1 MPDLAT
7 YEDVAAVVRTQYDL
21 LLASTQTAPHFA
33 GVDLDH
39 HLPRVFTFW
48 AFTLGLGDA
57 SYRGSV
63 FEPHA
68 RLKLAEAD
76 YVVWQGALKTALEQ
90 NGFSGPVCDSMIAK
104 ARMMEFIFKSK
115 MPLAGENTAAAD

>member
-1 MPDLAT
+1 MRDLTT

-21 LLASTQTAPHFA
+21 LLASPQTAPHFA
-33 GVDLDH
+33 GVDLEH
-39 HLPRVFTFW
+39 HLPRVYTFW

-76 YVVWQGALKTALEQ
+76 YVVWQNALKTALEK
-90 NGFSGPVCDSMIAK
+90 NGFSGPACDSMIAK

-115 MPLAGENTAAAD
+115 MPPAGESTAAAN

>member
-7 YEDVAAVVRTQYDL
+7 YEDVAVVVRTQYDL
-21 LLASTQTAPHFA
+21 LLASPQTAPHFS
-33 GVDLDH
+33 GVDLEH
-39 HLPRVFTFW
+39 HLPRVYTFW

-76 YVVWQGALKTALEQ
+76 YTVWQAALKTALEQ
-90 NGFSGPVCDSMIAK
+90 NGFSGPVLDSMIAK

-115 MPLAGENTAAAD
+115 LPTSGEPAEV

>member
-1 MPDLAT
+1 MRDLTT

-21 LLASTQTAPHFA
+21 LLASPQTAPHFA
-33 GVDLDH
+33 GVDLEH
-39 HLPRVFTFW
+39 HLPRVYTFW

-76 YVVWQGALKTALEQ
+76 YVVWQNALKTALEK
-90 NGFSGPVCDSMIAK
+90 NGFSGPVCDSMVAK

-115 MPLAGENTAAAD
+115 MPPAGRSTAAAN

>member
-1 MPDLAT
+1 VPDLAT

-21 LLASTQTAPHFA
+21 LLASPQTAPHFS
-33 GVDLDH
+33 GVDLEH
-39 HLPRVFTFW
+39 HLPRVYTFW

-68 RLKLAEAD
+68 RLKLAEED
-76 YVVWQGALKTALEQ
+76 YTVWQAALKTALEQ
-90 NGFSGPVCDSMIAK
+90 NGFSGPVCGSMIAK

-115 MPLAGENTAAAD
+115 LPTTDEPTEV

>member
-1 MPDLAT
+1 VPDLAT

-33 GVDLDH
+33 GVDLEH
-39 HLPRVFTFW
+39 HLPRVYTFW

-68 RLKLAEAD
+68 RLKLAEED
-76 YVVWQGALKTALEQ
+76 YTVWQAALKTALEQ
-90 NGFSGPVCDSMIAK
+90 NGFSGPVCGSMIAK

-115 MPLAGENTAAAD
+115 LPTTGEPTEV

>member
-7 YEDVAAVVRTQYDL
+7 YEDVAVVVRTQYDL
-21 LLASTQTAPHFA
+21 LLASPQTAPHFS
-33 GVDLDH
+33 GVDLEH
-39 HLPRVFTFW
+39 HLPRVYTFW

-76 YVVWQGALKTALEQ
+76 YTVWQNALKTALEQ
-90 NGFSGPVCDSMIAK
+90 NGFSGSVCGSMIAK

-115 MPLAGENTAAAD
+115 LPTTGEPTEV

>member
-7 YEDVAAVVRTQYDL
+7 YEDVAVVVRTQYDL
-21 LLASTQTAPHFA
+21 LLASSQTAPHFS
-33 GVDLDH
+33 GVDLEH
-39 HLPRVFTFW
+39 HLPRVYTFW

-76 YVVWQGALKTALEQ
+76 YTVWQAALKTALEQ

-115 MPLAGENTAAAD
+115 MPTSG

>member
-1 MPDLAT
+1 MPGFAT
-7 YEDVAAVVRTQYDL
+7 DEDVAVVVRTQYDL
-21 LLASTQTAPHFA
+21 LLASPQTAPHFS
-33 GVDLDH
+33 GVDLEH
-39 HLPRVFTFW
+39 HLPRVYTFW

-76 YVVWQGALKTALEQ
+76 YTVWQAALKTALEQ

-115 MPLAGENTAAAD
+115 LPTSGEPAEV